1 MKYLKQEDPGR
12 IPGRLLCGTDT
23 FQFACHPGVS
33 CFNLCCRNLN
43 LYLYPYDVIRLKTS
57 LGISSDRFIDDYTH
71 VVMREGSYFPHVL
84 LAMSENEEKTC
95 PFLSEQGCHV
105 YADRPQTC
113 RAFPVEHA
121 LNFGENGSPK
131 LLHYFRPPDF
141 CQGCMQNRQWTA
153 RSWEADQNA
162 AFYNQMTIEWAQ
174 IVRLFSKDPWAG
186 QGPEGQK
193 GKMAFM
199 AAYNVDQFRRFVLE
213 SSFFKR
219 FQVKPDL
226 RIRIKSDDVALL
238 RLGLAW
244 IELAV
249 FGIQS
254 PRLRLK
260 K

>member
-1 MKYLKQEDPGR
+1 MKYLDENDPAQIAGR
-12 IPGRLLCGTDT
+12 RLAETDT
-23 FQFACHPGVS
+23 FEFECHPGVS
-33 CFNLCCRNLN
+33 CFNQCCRNLN

-57 LGISSDRFIDDYTH
+57 LNISSDQFIDEYTH
-71 VVMREGSYFPHVL
+71 VVIRDGSYFPHVL
-84 LAMSENEEKTC
+84 LAMSENQEKTC
-95 PFLSEQGCHV
+95 PFLSEHGCRV
-105 YADRPQTC
+105 YDDRPQTC

-121 LNFGENGSPK
+121 LYFDEKGKPE

-141 CQGCMQNRQWTA
+141 CKGSLEKKQWTP

-162 AFYNQMTIEWAQ
+162 AFYNQMTIKWAQ
-174 IVRLFSKDPWAG
+174 VMRLFAKDPWAG

-219 FQVKPDL
+219 FKVKSDL
-226 RIRIKSDDVALL
+226 RLKIKSDDAALL
-238 RLGLAW
+238 KLGLAW

-254 PRLRLK
+254 PVLRLK